1 MTTTTTTTDTGVIAR
16 RVVAGRYTIHLG
28 GVRIGRVFGDY
39 EIGFTAYD
47 TDGATLGRH
56 ESLQDAM
63 GAVHAHLVDSVERE
77 VRRNC
82 DEECVWSSL
91 HAVAPVPA

>member
-1 MTTTTTTTDTGVIAR
+1 MFLHSTTDTGVTAR
-16 RVVAGRYTIHLG
+16 RVVACRHTIHLG
-28 GVRIGRVFGDY
+28 EVRIGHVFGDY

-47 TDGATLGRH
+47 TAGATLGRH

-63 GAVHAHLVDSVERE
+63 GAVHDHLIDSVERE

-82 DEECVWSSL
+82 DEESVWASL
-91 HAVAPVPA
+91 HAAAPVPA

>member
-1 MTTTTTTTDTGVIAR
+1 MFLRTTTDTGVVAR
-16 RVVAGRYTIHLG
+16 RVVNGRYTIHLG
-28 GVRIGRVFGDY
+28 EVRIGRVFGDY

-63 GAVHAHLVDSVERE
+63 GAVHDHLIDSVERE

-82 DEECVWSSL
+82 DEECVWASL
-91 HAVAPVPA
+91 HATAPVPA

>member
-1 MTTTTTTTDTGVIAR
+1 MFLHSTTDTGVTAR

-28 GVRIGRVFGDY
+28 EVRIGRVFGDY

-47 TDGATLGRH
+47 TNGATLGRH
-56 ESLQDAM
+56 EDLRKATA
-63 GAVHAHLVDSVERE
+63 AVHAHLIDSVERE

-91 HAVAPVPA
+91 HAAAPVSA